1 MASPFFNYNRAQL
14 IELALQH
21 RLPSIWESSIY
32 VRDGGLASYGPSF
45 ADMYRRSVGY
55 VARLLK
61 GAKPGDLPIEQPVAF
76 ELVLNRKTADQ
87 LGLAIPPALLARA
100 DEVIE

>member
-1 MASPFFNYNRAQL
+1 
-14 IELALQH
+14 
-21 RLPSIWESSIY
+21 